1 MIPFA
6 HERDTS
12 YLEKLERQAQIA
24 RAEEAARLAG
34 DLYIIGRAA
43 VRVIVR
49 WVKPAHH
56 DAATHRDA
64 AGRHA

>member
-1 MIPFA
+1 VIPFA

-12 YLEKLERQAQIA
+12 YLEKIERQAKIA

-34 DLYIIGRAA
+34 DLYLIGRAA
-43 VRVIVR
+43 VRAVAR
-49 WVKPAHH
+49 WVKPE
-56 DAATHRDA
+56 HRDA